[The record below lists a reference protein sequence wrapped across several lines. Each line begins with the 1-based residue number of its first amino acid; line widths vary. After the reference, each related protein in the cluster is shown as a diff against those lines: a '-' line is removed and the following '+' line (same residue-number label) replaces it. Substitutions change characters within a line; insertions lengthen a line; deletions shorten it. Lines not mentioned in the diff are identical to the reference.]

1 MQLPRDRQVPAEP
14 CTRQHRKPAHT
25 ETRVHRTSFPITP
38 AGEPRGP
45 RPAGRST
52 DAWRGER
59 QTERSRPIG
68 KGLAPRAGARWF
80 PWRTRGVM
88 PAPWVRGAVL
98 ACAEAG
104 GEPRCVPDF
113 ATARWDGCFSPGHWE
128 RSRRAAGRLR
138 VWSPLTALRR
148 PSLPRLAAEAFLLW
162 RPASAAEVRSG
173 AWEPSEGRGFP
184 APPPAVEA
192 ENTPAVGQALTLPFK
207 GHFCLSQFLKFKR
220 K

>member
-1 MQLPRDRQVPAEP
+1 M
-14 CTRQHRKPAHT
+14 
-25 ETRVHRTSFPITP
+25 
-38 AGEPRGP
+38 
-45 RPAGRST
+45 
-52 DAWRGER
+52 
-59 QTERSRPIG
+59 
-68 KGLAPRAGARWF
+68 
-80 PWRTRGVM
+80 M

-173 AWEPSEGRGFP
+173 AWEPSEGGGSPHLLLLWKQRI
-184 APPPAVEA
+184 
-192 ENTPAVGQALTLPFK
+192 LPQLDR
-207 GHFCLSQFLKFKR
+207 HSPCLLKVISVLVSS
-220 K
+220 